1 MCIHSNDQ
9 KSTARRL
16 RRKAVVAAA
25 SSAALAGVPALS
37 FTHGHPI
44 TGAIFI
50 AAQFCLITV
59 AFGFLV
65 QMKRFKASS

>member
-9 KSTARRL
+9 YSTAGRL
-16 RRKAVVAAA
+16 RRKAIVAAA
-25 SSAALAGVPALS
+25 SSVALAAPALS

-44 TGAIFI
+44 TSAIFI
-50 AAQFCLITV
+50 ATQSCLITV
-59 AFGFLV
+59 AIGFLI

>member
-1 MCIHSNDQ
+1 MCIQSNDQ
-9 KSTARRL
+9 NSTAGRL
-16 RRKAVVAAA
+16 RRKAVVAAG

-50 AAQFCLITV
+50 AMQFCLITI
-59 AFGFLV
+59 AMGFLV
-65 QMKRFKASS
+65 QMKRLKASS